1 MLGLLLLKLLVQ
13 GELEVIIED
22 FGKTDKGRERKQI
35 IRHVRDMS
43 ESQLVTIKDLL
54 RFMLTIQSR
63 LPMQIHKAPPA
74 SITRPTSGI
83 YTQSTPLR
91 KEKSTATRSY
101 VNCL

>member
-1 MLGLLLLKLLVQ
+1 
-13 GELEVIIED
+13 
-22 FGKTDKGRERKQI
+22 
-35 IRHVRDMS
+35 MS

-63 LPMQIHKAPPA
+63 PPMQQINKAPPA

-91 KEKSTATRSY
+91 KEKSTATRRFST
-101 VNCL
+101 VVPCMDSRWPRKEKT